1 MNFREII
8 LSITAGLVI
17 LFATI
22 RKTLSSSIVFLV
34 IVFTGLYY
42 YRTTQNKTLTEIAEL
57 RKSLQRIQTKETP
70 KAIPEATGPMAR
82 PFNQENSSSSN
93 WLRIQKQVTDTVVQV
108 FANVLEQNLLEPYKT
123 PKQGEGTG
131 SGFFIN
137 NKGDFIT
144 NYHVVAQASNIEIQI
159 PSFGMERFDVEITG
173 VCPDRD
179 IALLHLSKQAQEKI
193 GKRMKTIPFLELGDS
208 DQILRSQEVLALG
221 YPLGQSKLKSTLGIV
236 SGRERLGYFGYIQIT
251 APLNHGSSGGP
262 ALNPQGQVVGINSRG
277 IIEAQNVGYIIPI
290 NEVKSALDDL
300 YAVKLLRKPTLGC
313 IFTMATPEMVKY
325 LNNPPEGGW
334 YVAKVF
340 DNTLL
345 KSVGIQAE
353 DMLYEVNGYKID
365 MYGELNVPWS
375 EDKASMF
382 ELLNR
387 HKVGDT
393 LNFVIYRKGIRKEF
407 TFKLEHKFLPAIRTI
422 YPEFETEFM
431 DYEVLGGMVVM
442 PLTLNHVGMF
452 LSRIPELVKYG
463 QAEYQ
468 QDPSLIVT
476 HVLPNSQA
484 YKARVIRAGELIDKI
499 NDIKVRTMKDLRE
512 AVKLSKKTGYITLCT
527 TNNLYAVLPVDKILE
542 DEQKLSS
549 LYFYKP
555 SSLLDYLK

>member
-1 MNFREII
+1 M
-8 LSITAGLVI
+8 
-17 LFATI
+17 
-22 RKTLSSSIVFLV
+22 
-34 IVFTGLYY
+34 
-42 YRTTQNKTLTEIAEL
+42 
-57 RKSLQRIQTKETP
+57 
-70 KAIPEATGPMAR
+70 
-82 PFNQENSSSSN
+82 
-93 WLRIQKQVTDTVVQV
+93 
-108 FANVLEQNLLEPYKT
+108 
-123 PKQGEGTG
+123 
-131 SGFFIN
+131 
-137 NKGDFIT
+137 
-144 NYHVVAQASNIEIQI
+144 
-159 PSFGMERFDVEITG
+159 
-173 VCPDRD
+173 
-179 IALLHLSKQAQEKI
+179 
-193 GKRMKTIPFLELGDS
+193 
-208 DQILRSQEVLALG
+208 
-221 YPLGQSKLKSTLGIV
+221 
-236 SGRERLGYFGYIQIT
+236 
-251 APLNHGSSGGP
+251 
-262 ALNPQGQVVGINSRG
+262 VGINSRG

-353 DMLYEVNGYKID
+353 DMLYEVNGYKVD

-393 LNFVIYRKGIRKEF
+393 LNFVIYRKGTRKEF

-452 LSRIPELVKYG
+452 LGRIPELVKYG

-468 QDPSLIVT
+468 QEPSLIVT

-499 NDIKVRTMKDLRE
+499 NDIKVRTIKDLRQ

-527 TNNLYAVLPVDKILE
+527 TNNLYAVLPIDKILE

-555 SSLLDYLK
+555 SPLLDYLK